1 MLKLKEFNMKKINRN
16 RNKILN
22 NNTILFQEINE
33 VNNVNNEVI
42 RGIKIDNEI
51 LKNINTSP
59 KTQKEKNDFMK
70 AAEDN
75 LSKMYER
82 MIDTKTQE
90 EIKEFYKQI
99 SKFNRYTISN
109 INLAAFQGMLRNI
122 EVSMLSSYKQ
132 FQEMGASVKK
142 GQTALMIK
150 KYEETYEMEIDE
162 NGRKKMKMETK

>member
-1 MLKLKEFNMKKINRN
+1 MKKVNNNIN
-16 RNKILN
+16 KFLN
-22 NNTILFQEINE
+22 NKSILFQEINE
-33 VNNVNNEVI
+33 INSVGNEIVK
-42 RGIKIDNEI
+42 GIKIDSEI

-59 KTQKEKNDFMK
+59 RTQKEKNDFMK

-150 KYEETYEMEIDE
+150 KYEETYEMEVDE
-162 NGRKKMKMETK
+162 NGRGKKECKRKLYL